1 MQTKKPN
8 KKRIYIDGGSMKVD
22 YRVYDLLKEQ
32 TLKIQQYE
40 AILAAYL
47 KEKEEKDGGEHND
60 KCKFD
65 VQIFTSLEWYL

>member
-40 AILAAYL
+40 AILSAYL
-47 KEKEEKDGGEHND
+47 QEKEEKDGEEHND
-60 KCKFD
+60 
-65 VQIFTSLEWYL
+65 

>member
-47 KEKEEKDGGEHND
+47 KYRSR
-60 KCKFD
+60 KFM
-65 VQIFTSLEWYL
+65 

>member
-1 MQTKKPN
+1 METKKPN

-22 YRVYDLLKEQ
+22 YRVYNLLKEQ

-47 KEKEEKDGGEHND
+47 KEKEEKDGEEHND
-60 KCKFD
+60 
-65 VQIFTSLEWYL
+65 

>member
-1 MQTKKPN
+1 MQTEKPN

-47 KEKEEKDGGEHND
+47 KEKEEKDGEEHND
-60 KCKFD
+60 
-65 VQIFTSLEWYL
+65 

>member
-1 MQTKKPN
+1 METKKPN

-22 YRVYDLLKEQ
+22 YRVYNLLKEQ

-47 KEKEEKDGGEHND
+47 KEKEEKNQDGKEDND
-60 KCKFD
+60 
-65 VQIFTSLEWYL
+65 

>member
-32 TLKIQQYE
+32 TFKIQQYE

-47 KEKEEKDGGEHND
+47 KEKEEKDGEEHND
-60 KCKFD
+60 
-65 VQIFTSLEWYL
+65 

>member
-1 MQTKKPN
+1 METKKPN

-22 YRVYDLLKEQ
+22 YRVYNLLKEQ

-47 KEKEEKDGGEHND
+47 KEKEEDND
-60 KCKFD
+60 
-65 VQIFTSLEWYL
+65 

>member
-47 KEKEEKDGGEHND
+47 KEKEEKDGEEHND
-60 KCKFD
+60 
-65 VQIFTSLEWYL
+65 

>member
-8 KKRIYIDGGSMKVD
+8 KKRIYIDGGPMKVD
-22 YRVYDLLKEQ
+22 YRVYNLLKEQ

-47 KEKEEKDGGEHND
+47 KEKEEKNQDGEENND
-60 KCKFD
+60 
-65 VQIFTSLEWYL
+65 

>member
-1 MQTKKPN
+1 
-8 KKRIYIDGGSMKVD
+8 MKVD

-47 KEKEEKDGGEHND
+47 KEKEEKDGEEHND
-60 KCKFD
+60 
-65 VQIFTSLEWYL
+65 

>member
-32 TLKIQQYE
+32 TLRIQQYE

-47 KEKEEKDGGEHND
+47 KEKEEKDGEEHND
-60 KCKFD
+60 
-65 VQIFTSLEWYL
+65 

>member
-22 YRVYDLLKEQ
+22 YRVYNLLKEQ

-47 KEKEEKDGGEHND
+47 KEKEEKNQDGEENND
-60 KCKFD
+60 
-65 VQIFTSLEWYL
+65 

>member
-1 MQTKKPN
+1 VETKKPN

-22 YRVYDLLKEQ
+22 YRVYNLLKEQ

-47 KEKEEKDGGEHND
+47 KEKEEKNQDGKEDND
-60 KCKFD
+60 
-65 VQIFTSLEWYL
+65 